1 MEMLQ
6 DMEVSNLTLCFK
18 IKLAKIADK
27 HPKLKDSSVIKFF
40 FKDYLK
46 KIKEICKKDR
56 VEFN

>member
-27 HPKLKDSSVIKFF
+27 FF

>member
-27 HPKLKDSSVIKFF
+27 HPKLKDSTVSLNFF
-40 FKDYLK
+40 LK
-46 KIKEICKKDR
+46 TI
-56 VEFN
+56 